1 MSSID
6 DILASM
12 RSSAPSGS
20 ESTAPPPSRSWT
32 VPDERSAPRAPPLD
46 DRHRVASAGA
56 SELDYTF
63 KAGTLRIS
71 EADAVLL
78 RKDCAMVFML
88 NSSNWL
94 PAAAE
99 PRCALE
105 RLARVIFEQHT
116 SGVSF
121 NVDTSGAEWWAQVR
135 DGGKSHE
142 GIEFHWDVD
151 EHFCDLESGRDGV
164 HVHPHLSTV
173 TYLTDDG
180 GAPTV
185 VLNTRCPSSATPEAV
200 CKVYG
205 RLSSGAV
212 SWPRLAK
219 SIVFDGSE
227 LHGAVPPRGLGCAP
241 GARRVTFL
249 VNIWL
254 GHRPFAVEP
263 VPETLVRSL
272 SQSWQPHPRLGAF
285 ESTPAPPVTRTV
297 DRALEEVAPSGGA
310 STSGHL
316 EQADPESQAIEVAFG
331 RNDKVHALRLRLP
344 PREHGADSLRLL
356 FAPGAA
362 EVGANTTGLRCDRSE
377 SRKPKQKR
385 ESGETDSRSRPSG
398 RKKKRKNAAPSL

>member
-1 MSSID
+1 M
-6 DILASM
+6 
-12 RSSAPSGS
+12 
-20 ESTAPPPSRSWT
+20 
-32 VPDERSAPRAPPLD
+32 
-46 DRHRVASAGA
+46 ASAGA
-56 SELDYTF
+56 KDLDYRF
-63 KAGTLRIS
+63 KAGTLHIS
-71 EADAVLL
+71 EADAVQL

-105 RLARVIFEQHT
+105 RLARAIFEQHT

-121 NVDTSGAEWWAQVR
+121 DEATSDAEWWAQVR
-135 DGGKSHE
+135 DGGRPHE

-151 EHFCDLESGRDGV
+151 EHFCDLETGSGGI

-173 TYLTDDG
+173 TYLTDHG

-185 VLNTRCPSSATPEAV
+185 VLNTRCPSSATRESV

-227 LHGAVPPRGLGCAP
+227 LHGAVPPRGQGCAP
-241 GARRVTFL
+241 GASRVTFL

-263 VPETLVRSL
+263 LPESLVRSL

-285 ESTPAPPVTRTV
+285 ASPPAPPATQKV
-297 DRALEEVAPSGGA
+297 DHAVEVGTPSSA
-310 STSGHL
+310 STTLGGIAETSK
-316 EQADPESQAIEVAFG
+316 EIQAIEVAFG

-344 PREHGADSLRLL
+344 VRERGADSLRLL
-356 FAPGAA
+356 FAPGTA
-362 EVGANTTGLRCDRSE
+362 EVTANTTGLRCDRSGP
-377 SRKPKQKR
+377 RKPKQER
-385 ESGETDSRSRPSG
+385 EDGKPHDDSPSG
-398 RKKKRKNAAPSL
+398 KKKRKKVVAPSL